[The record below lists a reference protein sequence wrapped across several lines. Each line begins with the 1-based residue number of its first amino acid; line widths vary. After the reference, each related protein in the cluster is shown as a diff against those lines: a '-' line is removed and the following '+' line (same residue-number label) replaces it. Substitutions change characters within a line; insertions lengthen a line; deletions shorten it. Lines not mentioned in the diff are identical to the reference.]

1 VPLIIASPYAKP
13 GYTDTGATTFAGI
26 LAYTENTFGLAPLN
40 GNDARAYPF
49 TSAFNYAQAPLQP
62 ATMVTRPL
70 PPAARHIH
78 LTPAQLNDP
87 S

>member
-1 VPLIIASPYAKP
+1 VNA
-13 GYTDTGATTFAGI
+13 DI

-40 GNDARAYPF
+40 VNDASADPF
-49 TSAFNYAQAPLQP
+49 TNAFNYAQTPARP